1 MPSWGSARPGGML
14 GAMTRGLWVIVLCG
28 LSAMAFAADEV
39 YRYVAPDGSVHYTDR
54 PPSKRAKPLQLP
66 PLSGPAPTG
75 KRFYTP
81 EALRAA
87 ARFAVSIDSPT
98 PGQVLRA
105 GVDRAVAA
113 ANVMPG
119 LVSGFRVV
127 YFLDGRALEPGPV
140 DALSVLLPA
149 LGHGEHSVS
158 AAVLDAN
165 GREVARSEETHFVV
179 EAPK

>member
-1 MPSWGSARPGGML
+1 MA
-14 GAMTRGLWVIVLCG
+14 RGLCLIVWCG
-28 LSAMAFAADEV
+28 LSAVAFAADEV

-54 PPSKRAKPLQLP
+54 PPPGERAQPLQLP
-66 PLSGPAPTG
+66 PLSGPVPTG

-127 YFLDGRALEPGPV
+127 YFLDGRALPPGPV
-140 DALSVLLPA
+140 EALSVLLPT
-149 LGHGEHSVS
+149 LDPGEHRFS
-158 AAVLDAN
+158 AAVLDAS
-165 GREVARSEETHFVV
+165 GREVARSEEIHFIV